1 MKNHRTVRLFLAAL
15 MLPLL
20 LLMSLALAGC
30 RSRTDRSEGNV
41 LLTIT
46 NFNGLPNSVSLNS
59 QAPPFVIG
67 DVTVRNITKDPTG
80 STSQLQSIELRTV
93 EIRFTRRD
101 SGTRVP
107 PSNVQ
112 SVFGLVPNNGTATLT
127 NIAFLTSDQV
137 LSQPLKDLRDFGRDT
152 ETGTAVVVLD
162 VSLRVFGRTL
172 SGDDIVSDPA
182 RFTIEVR
189 P

>member
-1 MKNHRTVRLFLAAL
+1 MKNHRTVRLLLTAL
-15 MLPLL
+15 VLLPLL
-20 LLMSLALAGC
+20 AVAGC

-46 NFNGLPNSVSLNS
+46 NFNGLPSAVSLSS
-59 QAPPFVIG
+59 QQPPFVIG
-67 DVTVRNITKDPTG
+67 DVTVRNIAKDPTG
-80 STSQLQSIELRTV
+80 TTSDLQSIELRTL
-93 EIRFTRRD
+93 EIRFQRRD
-101 SGTRVP
+101 TGTRVP
-107 PSNVQ
+107 PSNLQ
-112 SVFGLVPNNGTATLT
+112 SIFGLVPVNGTSTLT
-127 NIAFLTSDQV
+127 NIPFLTSDQV
-137 LSQPLKDLRDFGRDT
+137 LSQPLKDLRDMGRDS

>member
-1 MKNHRTVRLFLAAL
+1 MKNHRTVRRLLTAL
-15 MLPLL
+15 VLLPLL
-20 LLMSLALAGC
+20 AAAGC

-41 LLTIT
+41 LLSIT
-46 NFNGLPNSVSLNS
+46 SFNGLPSVVSLSS
-59 QAPPFVIG
+59 QEPPFLIG
-67 DVTVRNITKDPTG
+67 DITVRNIAKDPTG
-80 STSQLQSIELRTV
+80 STSELQSIELRTLEV
-93 EIRFTRRD
+93 RFQRRD
-101 SGTRVP
+101 TGTRVP
-107 PSNVQ
+107 PANVQ
-112 SVFGLVPNNGTATLT
+112 AIFGLVPVNGTNTLT
-127 NIAFLTSDQV
+127 NIPFLTSDQV
-137 LSQPLKDLRDFGRDT
+137 LNQPLKDLRDTGRDS

>member
-1 MKNHRTVRLFLAAL
+1 MKNHRIVH
-15 MLPLL
+15 LL
-20 LLMSLALAGC
+20 LTLFVLLSLALAGC

-41 LLTIT
+41 LLTVSS
-46 NFNGLPNSVSLNS
+46 FNGLPSVVTLGDNTS
-59 QAPPFVIG
+59 FVIG
-67 DVTVRNITKDPTG
+67 DITVRNIAKDPTG
-80 STSQLQSIELRTV
+80 SVSELQSIELRTI
-93 EIRFTRRD
+93 EFRFQRRD
-101 SGTRVP
+101 TGSRVP

-112 SVFGLVPNNGTATLT
+112 SIFSLVPVNGTATLT
-127 NIAFLTSDQV
+127 NIPFLTSDQV
-137 LSQPLKDLRDFGRDT
+137 LSQPLKDLRDTGRDS

-162 VSLRVFGRTL
+162 VSMRVFGRTL